1 MYIIIYIS
9 YSISSYIYNSWTNR
23 PTNITGRHVFFFMAH
38 PHVKRRDS
46 TAEWEDI
53 IYIDWLVVSTYPSE
67 KSWKVRWD
75 YEIPNI

>member
-1 MYIIIYIS
+1 
-9 YSISSYIYNSWTNR
+9 
-23 PTNITGRHVFFFMAH
+23 MAH